1 MKTFLYLFLLI
12 LLFNT
17 ATFAIGDEGECK
29 KCGQRIIICWDLNI
43 NTPKPVLGSDS
54 ILWKQLHYASEG
66 YIKSMMGKESPD
78 CLAFL
83 PSCRIGDDSPPW
95 LKPCPYNGQ
104 SPTETYNTDY
114 ELFGDISGKEGAYVL
129 RLTLVTVKR
138 ERVASV
144 TKKFEKAAESS
155 WYGSLAA
162 LDLGGSDAGSRK
174 LSDVIHEF
182 EVKKRNA
189 AQGVKYNRVALN
201 ASVKFKSDKYKVNL
215 EEVLPIEIELKDCDD
230 VPLKSALLELH
241 VAKGRFENNKV
252 ETDLNGIAH
261 ALYFAPNEPGIV
273 QVKVEYAY
281 RHPGEKLG
289 FTSDFTEI
297 SVVKPIEY
305 LNADIKVN
313 AITKNSTKGYD
324 KVDRIEES
332 KFEYETKMVLFIC
345 RGCVETLMTSPDR
358 NNARYDGYN
367 VVSGGSFYQK
377 WDYAK
382 SSDPVAEY
390 RFPVSVKKDI
400 STEGFRSSG
409 DSDWGPL
416 YTETVSHQV
425 TTQAVLIY
433 ISPLID
439 KKVSAVG
446 AKNTPQYVLKL
457 RAPTIITEFGKSSQT
472 NNGKVQRW
480 DGSFNK
486 MEDIPPPFDCNVPFV
501 EDPFFD
507 GNDEQSKVSPPVI
520 DAKELEPYLLK
531 PVGEKILNLHG
542 TAFRPDNSNDYEITM
557 DINIVLSPRNE

>member
-1 MKTFLYLFLLI
+1 MKTLLSLFLFV
-12 LLFNT
+12 LLFIK
-17 ATFAIGDEGECK
+17 ATFANGNEGDCQ
-29 KCGQRIIICWDLNI
+29 KCGQRMILCWDLDI
-43 NTPKPVLGSDS
+43 NTPKPVSGSDS
-54 ILWKQLHYASEG
+54 ILWKQLHYASDG
-66 YIKSMMGKESPD
+66 YVKSMMNKESPE

-104 SPTETYNTDY
+104 SPTDTYNTDY

-138 ERVASV
+138 ERVASI
-144 TKKFEKAAESS
+144 TKKFEKVSESE
-155 WYGSLAA
+155 WFGSLAA

-215 EEVLPIEIELKDCDD
+215 EEVLPIEIELKDCDN

-261 ALYFAPNEPGIV
+261 ALYIAPGEPGV
-273 QVKVEYAY
+273 AQVKVEYAY
-281 RHPGEKLG
+281 RFPGEKLG

-313 AITKNSTKGYD
+313 AITKKSTKGYD

-345 RGCVETLMTSPDR
+345 RGCVETLITSPDR
-358 NNARYDGYN
+358 SNARYDGYK

-377 WDYAK
+377 WDHAK

-400 STEGFRSSG
+400 RTEGFRGSG

-439 KKVSAVG
+439 KKLTSAG
-446 AKNTPQYVLKL
+446 ATQTPQYVFKM
-457 RAPTIITEFGKSSQT
+457 RAPTIITELGKISQT
-472 NNGKVQRW
+472 NDGKAQRW
-480 DGSFNK
+480 DASFNK
-486 MEDIPPPFDCNVPFV
+486 MEDIPPPFNCNVPFV
-501 EDPFFD
+501 EDSFFE
-507 GNDEQSKVSPPVI
+507 GDELSMVSPPVI
-520 DAKELEPYLLK
+520 EAKQLDDYLLY
-531 PVGEKILNLHG
+531 PVGEMILNLHG
-542 TAFRPDNSNDYEITM
+542 TAFRPDNSDYELTM